1 MKLIFSNIFLL
12 SGIFLATE
20 SDPIQA
26 AAQKRTEAEAKAVK
40 ETHTKAKAANTE
52 LPPDLLQREAIS
64 DLLRQEAES
73 TSCANLI
80 PGLKRFQCGVDGAKL
95 DLISLGEGGGEDGFR
110 NPIVYFSC
118 DEGKKTNF
126 PPPHGKNSYD
136 EPDQIEGISAIPG
149 DFSQNKAS
157 VIQSHSDVRKFMA
170 TSAGVGS
177 MSGSFS
183 LSASYQQMS
192 STVMDKKKSL
202 ASSKRVV
209 PVFRARMLPSISL
222 KITPHVEKYIKTRLT
237 PTFEED
243 PASYRDFIAQW
254 GTHFFQRAN
263 FGGVIRVLLT
273 MDSSFAKKKT
283 SAEMASAASA
293 TMSGITAKGSVNTS
307 SQSMSSEFQKHTSVT
322 KRILGGEYSVFL
334 KEGFNA
340 WQTTVAESP
349 WLYKGKLMSVHLLIK
364 DAKKR
369 KEMLKAIDEHMMKAQ
384 LEAARRMAKKKL
396 LEMMGDQLF
405 REKKLQ
411 SYIKKCEEL
420 MIKDFP
426 KKDIVLALYKKI
438 ENAMLW
444 KKKVEY
450 GIFDGMQEAINGVKD
465 MKKKYGNGVSTQIVV
480 GNLLSDKLEYE
491 NHKTWH
497 GKWQNRYL
505 VEIPAGKWLGCLH
518 VQSSWSITGSKGWV
532 GWKNGKML
540 YEVGWVTPWSG
551 TNGFGMQIKEGNQK
565 SPKSW
570 TYHLRSK
577 TVITSPDG
585 TTEMTGWFDLN
596 RASTRVIYK
605 ISKAAA
611 S

>member
-1 MKLIFSNIFLL
+1 MKLIFRNIFLL

-322 KRILGGEYSVFL
+322 KRILGGESTLFET
-334 KEGFNA
+334 KGFQA
-340 WQTTVAESP
+340 WQPTVAENP
-349 WLYKGKLMSVHLLIK
+349 WLYKGKLLPVSSFIK
-364 DAKKR
+364 DSTKR
-369 KEMLKAIDEHMMKAQ
+369 KAMKRAIKVHMEKAQ
-384 LEAARRMAKKKL
+384 LRAARMMLKL
-396 LEMMGDQLF
+396 KLPSMSGDASGK
-405 REKKLQ
+405 EKKLQ
-411 SYIKKCEEL
+411 KFIDRCDEL
-420 MIKDFP
+420 ISQDFP
-426 KKDIVLALYKKI
+426 DKKEVKGLSKEVEKAMSWEKK
-438 ENAMLW
+438 AP
-444 KKKVEY
+444 KKK
-450 GIFDGMQEAINGVKD
+450 
-465 MKKKYGNGVSTQIVV
+465 KK
-480 GNLLSDKLEYE
+480 
-491 NHKTWH
+491 
-497 GKWQNRYL
+497 
-505 VEIPAGKWLGCLH
+505 
-518 VQSSWSITGSKGWV
+518 
-532 GWKNGKML
+532 
-540 YEVGWVTPWSG
+540 
-551 TNGFGMQIKEGNQK
+551 F
-565 SPKSW
+565 
-570 TYHLRSK
+570 
-577 TVITSPDG
+577 
-585 TTEMTGWFDLN
+585 
-596 RASTRVIYK
+596 
-605 ISKAAA
+605 
-611 S
+611 